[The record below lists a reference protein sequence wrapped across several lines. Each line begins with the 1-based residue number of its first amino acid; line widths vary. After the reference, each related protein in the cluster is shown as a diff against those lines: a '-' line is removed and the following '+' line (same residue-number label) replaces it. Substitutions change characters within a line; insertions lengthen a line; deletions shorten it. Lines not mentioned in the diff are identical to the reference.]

1 MPERSAVEFGV
12 LGPTRAVVGG
22 RSVVL
27 PAKQRVLLATL
38 LLQANKTVSADT
50 LIAALWDDKP
60 TAAARNTL
68 HGHIKRLR
76 RMLCGA
82 GDRIGTSAPGYR
94 ITIAPHELDLTRF
107 TTACANARTVTASGD
122 WTAAARALHAA
133 LAQWRGEPLA
143 DVPLPPSREG
153 DRVWLTESRLQA
165 LESRIEAD
173 LHLGRHNELI
183 PELRQLVSDEPMR
196 ERFTQQL
203 MVALYRCGRQTEA
216 LAAFQQARGLLRT
229 EVGIDPGPGMQ
240 RLHQQI
246 LAADPSLAYGGT
258 VPAETTVPADAGTAA
273 TPAQLPPD
281 TPDFSGRDQQI
292 TLLQGMLAD
301 PPVSGRPGAVTIA
314 AITGMGGVGKTALAV
329 HAAHRLKDHFA
340 DGQLYADLQGTGD
353 PLRPV
358 DVMAGFLRD
367 LGLPD
372 SAIPA
377 SEADRG
383 SRYRTLLAN
392 RKILVVLDD
401 ARDAAQVRPLL
412 PGSASCGV
420 IVTSR
425 NSLPGLAGAT
435 HLVLDV
441 MSEDEA
447 RSLFATIVGGRRVA
461 GEPDAT
467 RLVLSYCAGLPLA
480 IRIAASRLVSRPG
493 WGVDYL
499 RARLASERSRLGELA
514 VGDLAIRAS
523 FAVSYNALPGGDPHP
538 ARVFRLLGLSGAP
551 TLSLQAVAA
560 LAGQP
565 TEQVIAALEILVDA
579 HLLESPAAERYR
591 LHDLLRSYARELGE
605 SADQPAER
613 GAALH
618 RVFEWYCRQAVYAA
632 QVLSPGRY
640 SLPEYAVASPAGPV
654 LSALANPVEALVWFG
669 GERSNLLAVAR
680 QAADQG
686 LHRVSAQ
693 IADAMWEFFQ
703 RTCYPEDWL
712 VASEIGVA
720 AARGQDDQEI
730 RARLLHGLGQA
741 QSLLGRFADAH
752 RSLTRA
758 LVIRKRAGDKTGEAK
773 VLNSLAVDLFYQSR
787 PAAAMSYL
795 EEAKAIHVAR
805 GDQVGTSVVLTNI
818 GLALLRLERYAE
830 AVDQLEQALR
840 AGRETGNRYGEGLT
854 EAALGETY
862 LAMGSFEDA
871 VEHLE
876 RARAALR
883 ATAPEQDRENANILC
898 GLGQALAA
906 LGRVTEARR
915 AWQAVIPVLDRLA
928 DPKADELRRR
938 LAAFG

>member
-12 LGPTRAVVGG
+12 LGPTQAVVGG
-22 RSVVL
+22 MSVVL

-76 RMLCGA
+76 RMLSGA
-82 GDRIGTSAPGYR
+82 GDRIATCAPGYR

-107 TTACANARTVTASGD
+107 TAACTQARTLTAAGD

-133 LAQWRGEPLA
+133 LALWRGEPLA
-143 DVPLPPSREG
+143 DVPLPPSRQG
-153 DRVWLTESRLQA
+153 DRAWLTESRLQA

-173 LHLGRHNELI
+173 LHLGRHHELV
-183 PELRQLVSDEPMR
+183 PELRLLVSDQPTR
-196 ERFTQQL
+196 ERFTEQL
-203 MVALYRCGRQTEA
+203 MVALYRCGRQSEA
-216 LAAFQQARGLLRT
+216 LAAFQQARGILRT
-229 EVGIDPGPGMQ
+229 EVGIDPGPGLQ

-246 LAADPSLAYGGT
+246 LAADPSLAHDGD
-258 VPAETTVPADAGTAA
+258 APADTAGPVGTEAM
-273 TPAQLPPD
+273 PAQLPPD
-281 TPDFSGRDQQI
+281 PPDFSGRDQQI
-292 TLLQGMLAD
+292 ALLRGMLAD
-301 PPVSGRPGAVTIA
+301 PPVSGRPGAVTVA

-329 HAAHRLKDHFA
+329 HAAHRLKDHFT

-353 PLRPV
+353 PLRPA
-358 DVMAGFLRD
+358 DVIAGFLRD
-367 LGLPD
+367 LGVPD

-383 SRYRTLLAN
+383 SRYRTLLAS
-392 RKILVVLDD
+392 RTILVVLDD
-401 ARDAAQVRPLL
+401 ARDAAQIRPLL

-435 HLVLDV
+435 HLALDV
-441 MSEDEA
+441 MSADEA
-447 RSLFATIVGGRRVA
+447 RSLFAAIVGGGRVTR
-461 GEPDAT
+461 EPDAT
-467 RLVLSYCAGLPLA
+467 RLVLSCCAGLPLA

-493 WGVDYL
+493 WSIDYL

-523 FAVSYNALPGGDPHP
+523 FAVSYNALPGGDPDP

-605 SADQPAER
+605 SADRPAER
-613 GAALH
+613 SAALH
-618 RVFEWYCRQAVYAA
+618 RVFEWYCRQAVLAA

-640 SLPEYAVASPAGPV
+640 SLPEYAVPPSPSPV
-654 LSALANPVEALVWFG
+654 LIELTNPVEALAWFG

-693 IADAMWEFFQ
+693 IADAMWGFFQ
-703 RTCYPEDWL
+703 RTCYPQDWL
-712 VASEIGVA
+712 AVSEIGVA
-720 AARGQDDQEI
+720 AARSQDDQEI
-730 RARLLHGLGQA
+730 LARLLNGRGQA
-741 QSLLGRFADAH
+741 QGLVGRFADAH
-752 RSLTRA
+752 RSLTQA
-758 LVIRKRAGDKTGEAK
+758 LAIRQRAGDWTGEAK
-773 VLNSLAVDLFYQSR
+773 VLNSLAVDLFYQDR
-787 PAAAMSYL
+787 HAAALSYL
-795 EEAKAIHVAR
+795 EEAKAIHAGR
-805 GDQVGTSVVLTNI
+805 GDQPNTAIVLNNI
-818 GLALLRLERYAE
+818 GHALLRLERYGE

-840 AGRETGNRYGEGLT
+840 VRRETGNRYGEGLT
-854 EAALGETY
+854 ESTLGETY

-876 RARAALR
+876 RARAALQ
-883 ATAPEQDRENANILC
+883 ATAPEQDRENATILC
-898 GLGQALAA
+898 GLGEALAA
-906 LGRVTEARR
+906 LGRVPEARR

-928 DPKADELRRR
+928 DPKADDLRQR